1 MKTLSLERKKK
12 LTVNILSTI
21 VASILL
27 AFTGY
32 GLYLSG
38 HLTANAS
45 FIGLIIVQIVF
56 TLLNC
61 IWFGEAINDVEFNN
75 TCRGVWWRVLL
86 FFVPAI
92 YLLSETGATSF
103 IYVTAFMPL
112 FMTVIHCAEWCVKN
126 IDFSEI
132 FAREDEQF

>member
-27 AFTGY
+27 AFIGY

-38 HLTANAS
+38 KLTANAS

-86 FFVPAI
+86 FFVPVI
-92 YLLSETGATSF
+92 YLLSETGAASF

-132 FAREDEQF
+132 FAREDGQF